1 MRGRPP
7 TFPKTTKLQMLVRL
21 PTDLVP
27 LLPKPT
33 AKYVQQLIIRDMEAK
48 NDSVRKDESEA

>member
-1 MRGRPP
+1 MRGRKP
-7 TFPKTTKLQMLVRL
+7 TFERTSVVQMLIRL
-21 PTDLVP
+21 PDHLVP

-33 AKYVQQLIIRDMEAK
+33 AKYVRQLIIKDMEAK